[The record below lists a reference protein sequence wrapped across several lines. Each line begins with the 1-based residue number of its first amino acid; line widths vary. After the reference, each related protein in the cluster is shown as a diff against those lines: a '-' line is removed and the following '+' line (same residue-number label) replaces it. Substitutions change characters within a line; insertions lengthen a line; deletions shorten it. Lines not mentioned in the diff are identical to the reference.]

1 MFLFLILILIGLS
14 LEGFFSGSEIA
25 FVSVNRVHLFRASE
39 RGVRRAHLI
48 LGLLRKPEP
57 LLATTLIGT
66 DISVVLTAFS
76 ANELFLLYFGRKYAF
91 FSPLVVIPLILIFG
105 ELLPKAFF
113 RAYAERMVLL
123 AIYPLRFFMFLLYPV
138 VLLVSAITG
147 GLSRKEEGRSSPYV
161 TREELKLLL
170 LSGKEKQPQRM
181 MLTAILELLSTR
193 VGAIMTPLIK
203 AVMVE
208 ENAPLREVVA
218 KMRREGFSRIPVYR
232 ERVDNIIGL
241 VEAKD
246 LLTASRGDRI
256 SHFMK
261 QVPFIPELARVEN
274 LLSLFGERERE
285 LAVVV
290 DEYGSA
296 VGIVSIEDVLEE
308 VVGEII
314 DEFDRG
320 EEKKII
326 KLNEREFITSSS
338 VRLSELS
345 SYLDLSFPE
354 GDYDT
359 LAGFLL
365 DLAQEVPPAGAEFT
379 YQGTTFKI
387 LTASERG
394 IGWVKVVKSAP

>member
-1 MFLFLILILIGLS
+1 
-14 LEGFFSGSEIA
+14 
-25 FVSVNRVHLFRASE
+25 
-39 RGVRRAHLI
+39 
-48 LGLLRKPEP
+48 
-57 LLATTLIGT
+57 
-66 DISVVLTAFS
+66 VVLTAFS